1 MGVLREIFT
10 GIRNFIGSTAHIS
23 NPMALF
29 LVVTLMGLV
38 AYALYARETY
48 LAAIIGFSSAI
59 IGTITGYYF
68 NKEHLN
74 AAQRGERGEGLRA
87 GDYFR
92 DYQDLEQE
100 HANLT
105 ASYDAVV
112 ELLDKA
118 IDALPE
124 DADISAE
131 Q

>member
-1 MGVLREIFT
+1 MTWRSVLP
-10 GIRNFIGSTAHIS
+10 G
-23 NPMALF
+23 
-29 LVVTLMGLV
+29 
-38 AYALYARETY
+38 
-48 LAAIIGFSSAI
+48 
-59 IGTITGYYF
+59 
-68 NKEHLN
+68 
-74 AAQRGERGEGLRA
+74 GERGEVLRA

-105 ASYDAVV
+105 ASYNAVV

-124 DADISAE
+124 DADISVE

>member
-10 GIRNFIGSTAHIS
+10 GIRNFIGSAAHVS
-23 NPMALF
+23 NLMALF
-29 LVVTLMGLV
+29 LVLALMGLV

-48 LAAIIGFSSAI
+48 LATIIGFSSAI

-68 NKEHLN
+68 NKEHLS
-74 AAQRGERGEGLRA
+74 AAQRGERGEELRA

-92 DYQDLEQE
+92 DYQDLELE

-105 ASYDAVV
+105 ANYDAVV

-124 DADISAE
+124 DADISVE
-131 Q
+131 